1 MKQIQRFRLKN
12 PYFFLTTGMLLIALF
27 MSWGI
32 GSGFL
37 DVILVSEEEVIKN
50 MSYNS
55 KQEYLD
61 IILPN
66 ILTWEGAW
74 LGAFLYIS
82 EVFPIFPSMMALGFI
97 RELKGYFSLASHR
110 FHKPKKSVRKA
121 CFWYAVQGGLAVTI
135 ALLIFNTI
143 LAPFVEVTFVD
154 MGGIDD
160 FFFPKYFYPL
170 HPYCMFNVLA
180 CTIYFLVGFTFS
192 LLAICIA
199 MWKQNILWIL
209 ATPFVVYKLENMLSS
224 GLGGFRPL
232 WVGDSVLAFQSSAN
246 LLVVSIPLW
255 ILIGVSICLI
265 EWRLHT
271 KKSWVCE
278 SGI

>member
-1 MKQIQRFRLKN
+1 MKQIQQFRLKN
-12 PYFFLTTGMLLIALF
+12 PYFFLATGVLLIALF
-27 MSWGI
+27 MSWLI
-32 GSGFL
+32 GSEFL
-37 DVILVSEEEVIKN
+37 NVMLATEEDVKKS
-50 MSYNS
+50 MTCNS
-55 KQEYLD
+55 KKEYLD
-61 IILPN
+61 MILP
-66 ILTWEGAW
+66 IVLTWENSW
-74 LGAFLYIS
+74 LSVFLYIT
-82 EVFPIFPSMMALGFI
+82 EIFPIFPSIVALGFI

-160 FFFPKYFYPL
+160 FFFPQYFYPL

-209 ATPFVVYKLENMLSS
+209 ATPFVVYKLENMLSAE
-224 GLGGFRPL
+224 LGGFRPL
-232 WVGDSVLAFQSSAN
+232 RVGDSVLAFQSSAN

-265 EWRLHT
+265 EWRLCT

-278 SGI
+278 SSL